1 MVCLSHFV
9 VSTILPVAELQAWR
23 SKDSYQL
30 VSDVVFLRVST
41 STADLLNSVL
51 NVEEGAE
58 YTVRNGDAHAERN
71 LNEYGTDTEPYAPA
85 GRINRECKCTP
96 RSRQPHTAA
105 NMESQYDY
113 GSRAGIW
120 RIYEAFKGV
129 HQRPICRYTLTH
141 PRSEY
146 KMPLTI
152 YGVAYS
158 VNKVPRMAEVA
169 HAEGWEMASHGCR
182 SVESIII
189 LTYLLSLTTQ

>member
-1 MVCLSHFV
+1 M
-9 VSTILPVAELQAWR
+9 
-23 SKDSYQL
+23 
-30 VSDVVFLRVST
+30 
-41 STADLLNSVL
+41 ADNSVL

-58 YTVRNGDAHAERN
+58 YTVRNGDSHAERN

-85 GRINRECKCTP
+85 GRINREYIPILQRDMTD
-96 RSRQPHTAA
+96 ANLA

-120 RIYEAFKGV
+120 RIYEAFKGTQSV
-129 HQRPICRYTLTH
+129 NLPDDYLVTDFNLD
-141 PRSEY
+141 Y

-169 HAEGWEMASHGCR
+169 HAEGWEMGSHGCR
-182 SVESIII
+182 
-189 LTYLLSLTTQ
+189 